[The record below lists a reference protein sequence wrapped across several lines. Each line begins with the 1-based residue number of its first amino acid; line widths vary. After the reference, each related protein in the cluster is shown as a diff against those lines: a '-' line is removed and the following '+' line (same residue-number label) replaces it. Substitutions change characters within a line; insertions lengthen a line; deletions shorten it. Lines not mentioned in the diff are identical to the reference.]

1 MRQRRWLELLADYD
15 VDLQYHPGKLNVV
28 PDALSRLP
36 GGYEALQL
44 TQQKELL
51 KEMMRLYL
59 MVVRRVSGVPEQ
71 FMAFQVRP
79 TLKDRIGEA

>member
-1 MRQRRWLELLADYD
+1 MLADYD

-36 GGYEALQL
+36 GDYKSLQL

-51 KEMMRLYL
+51 KEMMRLDL
-59 MVVRRVSGVPEQ
+59 MVVRRISGVPEQ
-71 FMAFQVRP
+71 FMAFQVQP
-79 TLKDRIGEA
+79 TLKDRIRGAQSSDSRL